1 VTPLRNV
8 GSVGGKQKN
17 VAFFQQRDQSLIES
31 VIVGIKGTNDRQR
44 QVATEELVES
54 FEFWRQRHVQE
65 LIEMQFVSQSDL
77 GRDEMSEEM
86 VQQLMATAERL
97 ASAAESLD
105 RVLGRLDAQQ
115 EALNAKVDRIVAAV
129 DDSTYRPDGETARQL
144 QDRVAELEKSN
155 ADLKAQA
162 ARMVRKT
169 LPPMVSAILA
179 KSGEPDAEKIE
190 KGALEKSLQSLS
202 VEQRIAVKAELARA
216 GMIE

>member
-1 VTPLRNV
+1 M
-8 GSVGGKQKN
+8 
-17 VAFFQQRDQSLIES
+17 
-31 VIVGIKGTNDRQR
+31 
-44 QVATEELVES
+44 
-54 FEFWRQRHVQE
+54 H
-65 LIEMQFVSQSDL
+65 
-77 GRDEMSEEM
+77 EEM
-86 VQQLMATAERL
+86 TQQLMATAERL
-97 ASAAESLD
+97 ATAAESLD

-115 EALNAKVDRIVAAV
+115 DALNAKVDRIVAAV
-129 DDSTYRPDGETARQL
+129 DERTFSEPEHNNATRQL

-179 KSGEPDAEKIE
+179 KSGTDADGDKIE
-190 KGALEKSLQSLS
+190 KGVLDKTLQSLS